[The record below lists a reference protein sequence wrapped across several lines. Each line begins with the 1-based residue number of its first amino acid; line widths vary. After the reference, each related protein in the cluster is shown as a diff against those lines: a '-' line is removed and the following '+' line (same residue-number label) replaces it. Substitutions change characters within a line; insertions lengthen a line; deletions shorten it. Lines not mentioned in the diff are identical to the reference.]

1 VPLSTSSHV
10 QLLRNYF
17 VDAVVDRIAK
27 IDSQHTCSIFGVCS
41 AKPVSV
47 SGSYCEDCVEGLDE
61 FKEIFADPLVKESM
75 HLVVTEICT
84 QIPVPGC
91 SMILNKL
98 FDYSID
104 KFSAIDSQR
113 TCSFFGVCS
122 AKPILSS
129 EFCDDCVEG
138 LDDLRSLMVDPTM
151 RVALKTMAEEFC
163 SYAAMPVTMC
173 NYAVDHV
180 VDMVV
185 DSLAKIDSKAT
196 CSIFGVCSAM
206 PVTSFTDSY
215 CDECVEGIEEFKEI
229 FADPI
234 IKESMHLISI
244 EICTQIPIPG
254 CSMIFNKIF
263 DYSIDKLADINSQHT
278 CSFFGV
284 CSARPAGGFGPGPA
298 DVICDTCKEGFE
310 EIKEVLTDPQT
321 KEVLKFFAGKACLT
335 LPIPMCQYILDSYI
349 DTLVST
355 VGGIDSDAT
364 CAFIGA
370 CEGDWHDAGD
380 VFKSLVST
388 FPEVSAGPC
397 DMCVESLDEVKN
409 MVSNPLVV
417 DVIKETVDEV
427 CAMLP
432 LIGDK
437 CKATLEEYIDEAVEA
452 VIELDSK
459 TMCTVMGMC

>member
-1 VPLSTSSHV
+1 
-10 QLLRNYF
+10 
-17 VDAVVDRIAK
+17 
-27 IDSQHTCSIFGVCS
+27 
-41 AKPVSV
+41 
-47 SGSYCEDCVEGLDE
+47 
-61 FKEIFADPLVKESM
+61 
-75 HLVVTEICT
+75 
-84 QIPVPGC
+84 
-91 SMILNKL
+91 
-98 FDYSID
+98 
-104 KFSAIDSQR
+104 
-113 TCSFFGVCS
+113 
-122 AKPILSS
+122 
-129 EFCDDCVEG
+129 
-138 LDDLRSLMVDPTM
+138 
-151 RVALKTMAEEFC
+151 MAEEFC

-196 CSIFGVCSAM
+196 CSIFGVCSAK
-206 PVTSFTDSY
+206 PVSVTDSY

-298 DVICDTCKEGFE
+298 DVICDTCKEGFG

-364 CAFIGA
+364 CVFIGA
-370 CEGDWHDAGD
+370 CEGDWHNAGD
-380 VFKSLVST
+380 VFRSLVST

-459 TMCTVMGMC
+459 AMCTVMDMC